1 MKIISSQEMRHLE
14 ERAYRDGLSESDFM
28 EEAGSGIALF
38 VHDFI
43 ELHSLDHSIH
53 LVCGKGNNAG
63 DAYVAGFHLL
73 HLDYDVLA
81 YQLAP
86 IDDCSSLCQSNYRR
100 FLDEGGR
107 VLRIDKAEELSLPT
121 RGLLIDGIL
130 GTGFSGTI
138 KEPLASIIRLMN
150 KSGLPII
157 SVDIPSGLNGTTG
170 QAQENQSS
178 VIAFET
184 AFLGLPKMGFFL
196 NQGWDS
202 VGKLRYVDFGLP
214 KNYIEESKTD
224 MVMLTKE
231 DVVGLLPKLKRSRH
245 KYEAGQ
251 VIGLAGSPGMPGAS
265 LLSTSAAL
273 HAGAGIVR
281 LLHPKGMEAEL
292 APSIPELIKV
302 PYTYDSVP
310 QILSLMNQSA
320 AVFIGPGLGRTEETY
335 KLLSKLLP
343 ELLVPCVIDADAL
356 AFLASSEGS
365 VITLPPHTILTP
377 HRGEME
383 RLLGM
388 EKTHQAI
395 TLEYLNQCRDYA
407 AKMGVTLVLKGGPT
421 FILQANEPIYVCPRG
436 DPGMATAGSGDVLT
450 GLLAGLLAQ
459 KITPL
464 QAALLGTYIHGTAGE
479 YAASELSSYCMTASD
494 ILYHFAEGFLLEEY

>member
-14 ERAYRDGLSESDFM
+14 ERAYSDGLSESDFM

-43 ELHSLDHSIH
+43 ELNLLDHSIH
-53 LVCGKGNNAG
+53 LLCGKGNNAG

-73 HLDYDVLA
+73 HLDYDVIA

-86 IDDCSSLCQSNYRR
+86 IDDCSSLCQANYRR
-100 FLDEGGR
+100 FIEEGGR
-107 VLRIDKAEELSLPT
+107 VLRIDSADELNLPP
-121 RGLLIDGIL
+121 RGVLVDGIL

-138 KEPLASIIRLMN
+138 KEPYASIIRLMN
-150 KSGLPII
+150 RSGLPII

-170 QAQENQSS
+170 EAQENQTS

-196 NQGWDS
+196 NQGWES

-224 MVMLTKE
+224 MVMLTRDE
-231 DVVGLLPKLKRSRH
+231 VISMLPKLKRTRH

-292 APSIPELIKV
+292 ATSIPELIKV
-302 PYTYDSVP
+302 PYTLD
-310 QILSLMNQSA
+310 QMTEMLALMNRSA
-320 AVFIGPGLGRTEETY
+320 AVFIGPGLGRTEEIFG
-335 KLLSKLLP
+335 LLSKLIP
-343 ELLVPCVIDADAL
+343 EILVPCVIDADAL
-356 AFLASSEGS
+356 DFLAAQGNQFS
-365 VITLPPHTILTP
+365 LPAHTILTP
-377 HRGEME
+377 HRGEMQK
-383 RLLGM
+383 LLGR
-388 EKTHQAI
+388 EKSQQPI
-395 TLEYLNQCRDYA
+395 TLEYLKVCRDYA
-407 AKMGVTLVLKGGPT
+407 NKMGVTLVLKGGPT
-421 FILQANEPIYVCPRG
+421 FILQSNEPIYVCPKG

-459 KITPL
+459 KLTPL
-464 QAALLGTYIHGTAGE
+464 HAALLGTYIHGTAGE
-479 YAASELSSYCMTASD
+479 YAAAELSSYCMIASD
-494 ILYHFAEGFLLEEY
+494 ILYHFPEGFMLQDY

>member
-14 ERAYRDGLSESDFM
+14 ERAFNDGLSDSDFM

-43 ELHSLDHSIH
+43 ELHGLDHSIH
-53 LVCGKGNNAG
+53 LMCGKGNNAG
-63 DAYVAGFHLL
+63 DAYVSGIHLL
-73 HLDYDVLA
+73 HLDYDVIA
-81 YQLAP
+81 YQLFP
-86 IDDCSSLCQSNYRR
+86 IDDCSSLCQTNYRR

-107 VLRIDKAEELSLPT
+107 VLSIEKVEDLSLPS

-130 GTGFSGTI
+130 GTGFSGMV

-150 KSGLPII
+150 RSGLPII

-170 QAQENQSS
+170 QTQENGAS
-178 VIAFET
+178 VVAFET

-214 KNYIEESKTD
+214 KTYIEESKAD
-224 MVMLTKE
+224 RVMLTKE
-231 DVVGLLPKLKRSRH
+231 DVITLLPKLKRSRH

-251 VIGLAGSPGMPGAS
+251 VIGLAGSPGMPGAA
-265 LLSTSAAL
+265 LLATSAAL
-273 HAGAGIVR
+273 HAGVGMVR

-302 PYTYDSVP
+302 PYTSDSIP
-310 QILSLMNQSA
+310 EMLSLMNQSA
-320 AVFIGPGLGRTEETY
+320 AVFIGPGLGRTEETFQ
-335 KLLSKLLP
+335 LLSKLLP
-343 ELLVPCVIDADAL
+343 ELFVPCVIDADAL
-356 AFLASSEGS
+356 AFLATPEGNAIS
-365 VITLPPHTILTP
+365 LPTHTLLTP
-377 HRGEME
+377 HRGEMQK
-383 RLLGM
+383 LLGID
-388 EKTHQAI
+388 KPQSTI
-395 TLEYLNQCRDYA
+395 TLEYLQQCREYA
-407 AKMGVTLVLKGGPT
+407 AKRKVTLILKGGPT

-450 GLLAGLLAQ
+450 GLLAGLLGQ
-459 KITPL
+459 KLNPL
-464 QAALLGTYIHGTAGE
+464 QAALLGTYVHGTAGE

-494 ILYHFAEGFLLEEY
+494 ILYHFPEGFLLEEY